1 MRNRYSLRSTR
12 TLAPTRAIRLASN
25 PVDHSDEGT
34 FVHSPDQGIR
44 PDDLS
49 PTVRVCGN
57 PQGGPVVRKLWL
69 IACVAFAAA
78 AASTSTPARAALSC
92 SGQTMKQPFLPW
104 LDPLSYVQ
112 VQNGSLESTSGWT
125 LTGGAAQV
133 SGNEPWYVN
142 SSTDRK
148 SLALPSGSSATSPAL
163 CITLLHPTVRFFA
176 TNSGS
181 LTVALKVEAVTDIN
195 GSKLVTPIGVLVGG
209 GWQPTLP
216 LPLLTNLTSAVTG
229 SVQFRFTPI
238 GLGTSG
244 WRIDDVY
251 VDPFKDR

>member
-1 MRNRYSLRSTR
+1 M
-12 TLAPTRAIRLASN
+12 
-25 PVDHSDEGT
+25 
-34 FVHSPDQGIR
+34 
-44 PDDLS
+44 
-49 PTVRVCGN
+49 
-57 PQGGPVVRKLWL
+57 VRKLWL
-69 IACVAFAAA
+69 IACVALAAA
-78 AASTSTPARAALSC
+78 AATTSTPARAALNC
-92 SGQTMKQPFLPW
+92 SGQASTQPFLPW
-104 LDPLSYVQ
+104 LDPLKYVQ
-112 VQNGSLESTSGWT
+112 IQSGSLESTSGWS

-181 LTVALKVEAVTDIN
+181 PLVTLKVEAITNVN
-195 GSKLVTPIGVLVGG
+195 GIKLVTPVGLLVAG

-216 LPLLTNLTSAVTG
+216 LAFLTNLASAVAG

-238 GLGTSG
+238 GLGTGG

>member
-1 MRNRYSLRSTR
+1 M
-12 TLAPTRAIRLASN
+12 
-25 PVDHSDEGT
+25 
-34 FVHSPDQGIR
+34 
-44 PDDLS
+44 
-49 PTVRVCGN
+49 
-57 PQGGPVVRKLWL
+57 VRKLWL
-69 IACVAFAAA
+69 MTCVALAAA
-78 AASTSTPARAALSC
+78 AAATATPARAALSC
-92 SGQTMKQPFLPW
+92 SGQASSKPFLPW

-112 VQNGSLESTSGWT
+112 VQNGSLESTSGWS

-142 SSTDRK
+142 SSSDRK

-163 CITLLHPTVRFFA
+163 CLSLLRPTLRFFA

-181 LTVALKVEAVTDIN
+181 PLVALKVEAITNVN
-195 GSKLVTPIGVLVGG
+195 GVKLVTPIGLLVGG

-216 LPLLTNLTSAVTG
+216 LAFLTNLTSVVSS
-229 SVQFRFTPI
+229 SVQFRFTPV